1 MDGKLWWGAREG
13 KVVLVVAS
21 HKFLSFWRVFSC
33 LFSRFGADN

>member
-1 MDGKLWWGAREG
+1 MESCGGVQE

-33 LFSRFGADN
+33 VFSRFGADN